1 MKAYLLMP
9 YLIMFVATLF
19 FLWIIRKEEEPEIFF
34 NTILVINCV
43 ILFII
48 LFLGVFELCG
58 CVM

>member
-1 MKAYLLMP
+1 MKAYLLLA

-34 NTILVINCV
+34 NTILAINCV

-48 LFLGVFELCG
+48 LCLGVFELCA